1 MKLERIKQL
10 AGLSEDATSK
20 VPLGL
25 VFTLSDQSN
34 MRKAIDAILEA
45 GMNVDLSFSMGTYY
59 FKFDSEAQAEEAQAI
74 VAKVIDKKKEQS

>member
-1 MKLERIKQL
+1 MKLERIKHL
-10 AGLSEDATSK
+10 AGLSEAATSK

-25 VFTLSDQSN
+25 VFTLSNQSN
-34 MRKAIDAILEA
+34 MRAAIDAILEA

-74 VAKVIDKKKEQS
+74 VAKVIDKKKEE

>member
-1 MKLERIKQL
+1 MKLDRIKQL
-10 AGLSEDATSK
+10 AGLSEAATSK

-25 VFTLSDQSN
+25 VFTLSSQSN

-45 GMNVDLSFSMGTYY
+45 GMTVDLSFSMGTYY

-74 VAKVIDKKKEQS
+74 VSKVIDKKKETQ